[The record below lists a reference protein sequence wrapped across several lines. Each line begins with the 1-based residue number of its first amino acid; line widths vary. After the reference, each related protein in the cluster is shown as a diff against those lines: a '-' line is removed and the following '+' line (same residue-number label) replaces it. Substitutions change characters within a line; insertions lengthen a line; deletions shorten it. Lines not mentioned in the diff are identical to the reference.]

1 MSATQ
6 PSWSA
11 LFQGIASNI
20 QEIVRS
26 EIRLAK
32 TEAKEEAQALGKA
45 GVSLA
50 AGLVVGAYAAGF
62 IFLCIMFA
70 LGVALPRWLAALIVG
85 VLLGIV
91 ALAMIGGGL
100 RKLRAESQK
109 RLQSVQAAR
118 ETVQW
123 AKNQGS

>member
-45 GVSLA
+45 GVSLG
-50 AGLVVGAYAAGF
+50 AGLMIGMYAAGF
-62 IFLCIMFA
+62 IFLCVMFA
-70 LGVALPRWLAALIVG
+70 LALAVPWWAAALIVG
-85 VLLGIV
+85 ILLGIV
-91 ALAMIGGGL
+91 ALALIGGGL
-100 RKLRAESQK
+100 KKLRAASQK